1 MLKAG
6 ERLYMQE
13 TGIVKS
19 IDGMNA
25 RVLIRRGSSP
35 CDHCTEETCTI
46 PEEGIETDAINAAGA
61 KVGQKVKIVMRSYT
75 YYKGAILIYV
85 LPVFALISGAIL
97 GNIYLPLYFDGT
109 DSDLLAVAGGFMM
122 FLASLL
128 FIKLIVKRMETNTE
142 SKSIIES
149 VLEG

>member
-1 MLKAG
+1 
-6 ERLYMQE
+6 MQE

-25 RVLIRRGSSP
+25 RVLIKRGSSP
-35 CDHCTEETCTI
+35 CDHCTEESCTI
-46 PEEGIETDAINAAGA
+46 PEDGIETDAINVAGA
-61 KVGQKVKIVMRSYT
+61 KVGQKVKIAMRSYT

-85 LPVFALISGAIL
+85 LPVFALIAGAIL
-97 GNIYLPLYFDGT
+97 GKIYFPIYFYGT
-109 DSDLLAVAGGFMM
+109 DSDLLSAVGGFLM
-122 FLASLL
+122 FLSSLL
-128 FIKLIVKRMETNTE
+128 LVKLIVKRMETNTE